1 MNLLTD
7 ALPKSFEIDGAVYP
21 IHWDFRTA
29 LRIMEMFEDKEL
41 LPAEKQILMLQ
52 MLFDGAIP
60 ADLPKAIKLSMLF
73 LDCGAEP
80 GAEDGEALPPQRLYS
95 FTKDANYIFTA
106 ISQTHG
112 IDLQEADMH
121 WWKFCTLFQDI
132 NEDCFFSKLIYL
144 RKQQKAGKLTREEW
158 QWYSSIKDIVDL
170 EDDLL
175 EEDESVKEFM
185 SLLGY
190 EKSHS

>member
-29 LRIMEMFEDKEL
+29 LRIMKMFEDKEL
-41 LPAEKQILMLQ
+41 LPCEQQILMLQ
-52 MLFDGAIP
+52 MLFDGVIP
-60 ADLPKAIKLSMLF
+60 ANIQKALDLSLLF
-73 LDCGAEP
+73 LDCGIQP
-80 GAEDGEALPPQRLYS
+80 STQGEEAQSPQRLYS

-121 WWKFCTLFQDI
+121 WWKFCALFQDI

-144 RKQQKAGKLTREEW
+144 RKQQKVGKLTGEEW
-158 QWYSSIKDIVDL
+158 QWYNSIKEIVDL
-170 EDDLL
+170 EDDTL
-175 EEDESVKEFM
+175 EEDKSVKEFM

-190 EKSHS
+190 EKSPS